1 MRFGTSSTWINYA
14 ESAHF
19 PCCSWSVY
27 HGEGGGG
34 GGKGGFLTFFPLKKG
49 GRNLVPRPGYEIK
62 GGLIRDDGSWRF
74 MVILLSK
81 NEAFLRLLFVFPR
94 QMASRRFKKCFCHL
108 QSPAILENEKTPRA
122 RMNWNK
128 KRNRLFYHFIL
139 FGMVFGKLLLASV
152 SKRIILFFTQFK
164 MI

>member
-27 HGEGGGG
+27 HGEGGEGG
-34 GGKGGFLTFFPLKKG
+34 EGGLFNFLPIKKRG
-49 GRNLVPRPGYEIK
+49 GRNLVPKPGYEIK

-139 FGMVFGKLLLASV
+139 FGMVFAKLLLASV
-152 SKRIILFFTQFK
+152 SKRILFFTQFK